1 MRSLNSPSLC
11 SSRHLRNFIFVRATL
26 HPCAT
31 CLVPGSWRPFEPSSA
46 ARPSRHSSVPSSVAR
61 RCWPEHSF
69 DLEAPRSLARLD
81 EPQTTLEGLTGT
93 VVIDEVQRKPDL
105 FPLLRVLADRQE
117 ATRYLLLG
125 SASPE
130 LVKEVSESLAG
141 RVAFPAK
148 LSVRWRHGLRSLA
161 HRLHPQPPGTRH
173 SRPRNLHSCGDSAS
187 ILGDGEPLPRPNTQ
201 PLRAW
206 SILRLSDHTARR
218 YLEIL
223 SGTFMIRLLPPW
235 HANVGN

>member
-26 HPCAT
+26 RPCAT

-93 VVIDEVQRKPDL
+93 VVIGRGTAQAGSLSAAPRACRSPRSHTI
-105 FPLLRVLADRQE
+105 PAARQC
-117 ATRYLLLG
+117 
-125 SASPE
+125 
-130 LVKEVSESLAG
+130 LAG
-141 RVAFPAK
+141 AGEG
-148 LSVRWRHGLRSLA
+148 GLRK
-161 HRLHPQPPGTRH
+161 
-173 SRPRNLHSCGDSAS
+173 SRRSGSRFPRSY
-187 ILGDGEPLPRPNTQ
+187 
-201 PLRAW
+201 
-206 SILRLSDHTARR
+206 LSDGDTASALWRTDFIRSHLERDIPALGISIPAETLRR
-218 YLEIL
+218 FWVMVSHYHGQTLNL
-223 SGTFMIRLLPPW
+223 SELGRSFGSPITRL
-235 HANVGN
+235 AATSKS